1 MVLVVQAIRHAEV
14 AQVERQVEIAH
25 LVRPAEMVLV
35 VPCFHE
41 CFVLCLLL

>member
-1 MVLVVQAIRHAEV
+1 MVLVVQVIGQAEV
-14 AQVERQVEIAH
+14 AEVERQVEIAH